1 MSTRGA
7 NVIEDGG
14 SNAASNRDEAAWDA
28 ARPFSALVAALPTP
42 RGPPQRKRRPRR
54 VGAAPAFR
62 AGALGRI
69 HAAGATSLFTH
80 KVLPLLSAADLGRF
94 AATAPAA
101 TRADRAL
108 NGRGLCDY
116 VAWRRLA
123 EPRRRAAVAPGAA
136 LRLLHADTERCTLV
150 VLKRRGTR
158 LADAPQAAPVDL
170 AAVRGAATVARRAAT
185 LAVGSRFVE
194 PRRTELHALA
204 TEADAARAGVVVTD
218 GVFIGAFAAAAAAAG
233 DAHGFDLAPR
243 DAARLRL
250 ASRAFDAEIARG
262 EAVVRN
268 VIPALARSPLRADG
282 CWVLRAVDGR
292 ACWTPEAYAERVAV
306 AAAAGAATVRVDLE
320 RAYDRRDIVLPL
332 STEAR
337 LAVCLCVQVTLHA
350 VEQTQPRGNDR
361 ISAQVILARQAFE
374 LDARADAALFAT
386 APALR
391 RRAVCL
397 TERDRA
403 TLEDHGARARA
414 TVPVILVAL
423 DA

>member
-14 SNAASNRDEAAWDA
+14 SNATSNRDEAAWDA

-94 AATAPAA
+94 EATAPAA

-170 AAVRGAATVARRAAT
+170 AAVRSAAIVARRAAT
-185 LAVGSRFVE
+185 LAVGARFVE
-194 PRRTELHALA
+194 PRRTELRALA
-204 TEADAARAGVVVTD
+204 TETDAALAGVVVTD
-218 GVFIGAFAAAAAAAG
+218 GVFLGAAADPAAG
-233 DAHGFDLAPR
+233 DTLSVDLAPR

-262 EAVVRN
+262 EAIVRN
-268 VIPALARSPLRADG
+268 VVPALARSPLRADG
-282 CWVLRAVDGR
+282 CWVLRAVGGR
-292 ACWTPEAYAERVAV
+292 ACWTPEAYAARVAC
-306 AAAAGAATVRVDLE
+306 AATSGAATVRVDLE
-320 RAYDRRDIVLPL
+320 RAYDRRDFSLPL

-337 LAVCLCVQVTLHA
+337 HAVCLCVQSPSTPSSRRSHR
-350 VEQTQPRGNDR
+350 EMTGSPRR
-361 ISAQVILARQAFE
+361 SFW
-374 LDARADAALFAT
+374 
-386 APALR
+386 
-391 RRAVCL
+391 
-397 TERDRA
+397 
-403 TLEDHGARARA
+403 RARPSSSTRA
-414 TVPVILVAL
+414 PRPRSSRRTWPTGA
-423 DA
+423 ARSA

>member
-7 NVIEDGG
+7 NVIENTGG
-14 SNAASNRDEAAWDA
+14 ESASNNRDEGAWDA
-28 ARPFSALVAALPTP
+28 ARPFSALVAALPT

-332 STEAR
+332 SIEAR
-337 LAVCLCVQVTLHA
+337 LA
-350 VEQTQPRGNDR
+350 
-361 ISAQVILARQAFE
+361 VILARQAFE

>member
-1 MSTRGA
+1 MAAPVRVVDDRLGA
-7 NVIEDGG
+7 ADGDEE
-14 SNAASNRDEAAWDA
+14 AS
-28 ARPFSALVAALPTP
+28 RPFATLVAALAPAPPAPRRRAPRETP
-42 RGPPQRKRRPRR
+42 RQQATRPPANGRWRCG
-54 VGAAPAFR
+54 V
-62 AGALGRI
+62 LDRI
-69 HAAGATSLFTH
+69 HATGAASLLAH
-80 KVLPLLSAADLGRF
+80 NVLPLLSAADLGRF
-94 AATAPAA
+94 EATAPAA

-123 EPRRRAAVAPGAA
+123 EMRRRQGVAPGAA

-218 GVFIGAFAAAAAAAG
+218 GVFIGAFATAAAAAG

-337 LAVCLCVQVTLHA
+337 LAV
-350 VEQTQPRGNDR
+350 
-361 ISAQVILARQAFE
+361 ILARQAFE
-374 LDARADAALFAT
+374 LDARAEAALFPTDMAH
-386 APALR
+386 R
-391 RRAVCL
+391 RRAMCL

-414 TVPVILVAL
+414 TVSVILVSL

>member
-94 AATAPAA
+94 EATAPAA

-218 GVFIGAFAAAAAAAG
+218 GVFIGAFAAAAVAAG

-337 LAVCLCVQVTLHA
+337 LAV
-350 VEQTQPRGNDR
+350 
-361 ISAQVILARQAFE
+361 ILARQAFE

>member
-7 NVIEDGG
+7 NVIENTGG
-14 SNAASNRDEAAWDA
+14 ESASNNRDEGAWDA
-28 ARPFSALVAALPTP
+28 ARPFSALVAALPT

-94 AATAPAA
+94 EATAPAA

-292 ACWTPEAYAERVAV
+292 ACWTPEAYADR
-306 AAAAGAATVRVDLE
+306 
-320 RAYDRRDIVLPL
+320 RRDIVLPL

-374 LDARADAALFAT
+374 LDARAEAALFPTDMAH
-386 APALR
+386 R
-391 RRAVCL
+391 RREICL

-414 TVPVILVAL
+414 TVSVILVAL

>member
-14 SNAASNRDEAAWDA
+14 SNATSNRDEAAWDA

-94 AATAPAA
+94 EATAPAA

-170 AAVRGAATVARRAAT
+170 AAVRSAAIVARRAAT
-185 LAVGSRFVE
+185 LAVGARFVE
-194 PRRTELHALA
+194 PRRTELRALA
-204 TEADAARAGVVVTD
+204 TETDAALAGVVVTD
-218 GVFIGAFAAAAAAAG
+218 GVFLGAAAAPAAG
-233 DAHGFDLAPR
+233 DTLSVDLAPR

-262 EAVVRN
+262 EAIVRN
-268 VIPALARSPLRADG
+268 VVPALARSPLRADG

-337 LAVCLCVQVTLHA
+337 LAVCLCVQVHA
-350 VEQTQPRGNDR
+350 IEQTQPRGNDR

>member
-14 SNAASNRDEAAWDA
+14 SNATSNRDEAAWDA

-94 AATAPAA
+94 EATAPAA

-108 NGRGLCDY
+108 KGRGMCDY

-123 EPRRRAAVAPGAA
+123 EMRRRQGVAPGAA
-136 LRLLHADTERCTLV
+136 LRLLHADTERCTV
-150 VLKRRGTR
+150 VVFKRRAMR
-158 LADAPQAAPVDL
+158 VVHAQLDL
-170 AAVRGAATVARRAAT
+170 GAVRSAAIVARRAAT
-185 LAVGSRFVE
+185 LAVGAHFVE

-218 GVFIGAFAAAAAAAG
+218 GVFLGAAAAPAAG
-233 DAHGFDLAPR
+233 DTLSVDLAPR

-292 ACWTPEAYAERVAV
+292 ACWTPEAYAARVAG
-306 AAAAGAATVRVDLE
+306 AAASGAATVRIDLE
-320 RAYDRRDIVLPL
+320 RAYDRRDISLPL

-337 LAVCLCVQVTLHA
+337 HAVCLCVQLTLHA
-350 VEQTQPRGNDR
+350 VGEMTGSPRR
-361 ISAQVILARQAFE
+361 SFW
-374 LDARADAALFAT
+374 
-386 APALR
+386 
-391 RRAVCL
+391 
-397 TERDRA
+397 
-403 TLEDHGARARA
+403 RARPSSSTRA
-414 TVPVILVAL
+414 PRPRSSRRTWPTGA
-423 DA
+423 ARSA

>member
-14 SNAASNRDEAAWDA
+14 SNATSNRDEAAWDA

-94 AATAPAA
+94 EATAPAA

-123 EPRRRAAVAPGAA
+123 EMRRRQGVAPGAA
-136 LRLLHADTERCTLV
+136 LRVLHADTERCTV
-150 VLKRRGTR
+150 VVFKRRAMR
-158 LADAPQAAPVDL
+158 VVHAQLDL
-170 AAVRGAATVARRAAT
+170 GAVRSAAIVARRAAT
-185 LAVGSRFVE
+185 LAVGAHFVE
-194 PRRTELHALA
+194 PRRTELRALA
-204 TEADAARAGVVVTD
+204 TETDAALAGVVVTD
-218 GVFIGAFAAAAAAAG
+218 GVFLGAAADPAAG
-233 DAHGFDLAPR
+233 DTLSVDLAPR

-250 ASRAFDAEIARG
+250 ASRAFDDEIARG
-262 EAVVRN
+262 EAIVRN
-268 VIPALARSPLRADG
+268 VVPALARSPLRADG

-292 ACWTPEAYAERVAV
+292 ACWTPEAYAARVAC
-306 AAAAGAATVRVDLE
+306 AATSGAATVRVDLE
-320 RAYDRRDIVLPL
+320 RAYDRRDFSLPL

-337 LAVCLCVQVTLHA
+337 HAVCLCVQSPSTPSSRRSHR
-350 VEQTQPRGNDR
+350 EMTGSPRR
-361 ISAQVILARQAFE
+361 SFW
-374 LDARADAALFAT
+374 
-386 APALR
+386 
-391 RRAVCL
+391 
-397 TERDRA
+397 
-403 TLEDHGARARA
+403 RARPSSSTRA
-414 TVPVILVAL
+414 PRPRSSRRTWPTGA
-423 DA
+423 ARSA

>member
-1 MSTRGA
+1 MAAPVHVVDDRLGA
-7 NVIEDGG
+7 ADGDEE
-14 SNAASNRDEAAWDA
+14 AS
-28 ARPFSALVAALPTP
+28 RPFATLVAALAPAPPAPRRRAPRETP
-42 RGPPQRKRRPRR
+42 RQQATRPPANGRWRCG
-54 VGAAPAFR
+54 V
-62 AGALGRI
+62 LDRI
-69 HAAGATSLFTH
+69 HATGAASLLAH
-80 KVLPLLSAADLGRF
+80 NVLPLLSAADLGRF
-94 AATAPAA
+94 EATAPAA

-108 NGRGLCDY
+108 RGRGLCDY

-123 EPRRRAAVAPGAA
+123 EMRRHQGVAPGAA
-136 LRLLHADTERCTLV
+136 LRLLYADTERCTLV

-194 PRRTELHALA
+194 PRRTELRALA
-204 TEADAARAGVVVTD
+204 TETDAALAGVVVTD
-218 GVFIGAFAAAAAAAG
+218 GVFLGAAAAPAAG
-233 DAHGFDLAPR
+233 DTLSVDLAPR

-337 LAVCLCVQVTLHA
+337 LAV
-350 VEQTQPRGNDR
+350 
-361 ISAQVILARQAFE
+361 ILARQAFE

>member
-7 NVIEDGG
+7 NVIENTGG
-14 SNAASNRDEAAWDA
+14 ESASNNRDEGAWDA
-28 ARPFSALVAALPTP
+28 ARPFSALVAALPT

-150 VLKRRGTR
+150 VFKRRGTR

-170 AAVRGAATVARRAAT
+170 AAVRSAAIVARRAAT
-185 LAVGSRFVE
+185 LAVGARFVE
-194 PRRTELHALA
+194 PRRTELRALA
-204 TEADAARAGVVVTD
+204 TETDAALAGVVVTD

-337 LAVCLCVQVTLHA
+337 LAV
-350 VEQTQPRGNDR
+350 
-361 ISAQVILARQAFE
+361 ILARQAFE

>member
-7 NVIEDGG
+7 NVIENTGG
-14 SNAASNRDEAAWDA
+14 ESASNNRDEAAWDA
-28 ARPFSALVAALPTP
+28 ARPFSALVAALPT

-69 HAAGATSLFTH
+69 HVAGATSLFTH

-94 AATAPAA
+94 EATAPAA

-185 LAVGSRFVE
+185 LAVGAHFVE
-194 PRRTELHALA
+194 PRRTELRALA
-204 TEADAARAGVVVTD
+204 TETDAALAGVVVTD
-218 GVFIGAFAAAAAAAG
+218 GVFLGAAAAPAAG
-233 DAHGFDLAPR
+233 DTLSVDLAPR

-262 EAVVRN
+262 EAIVRN
-268 VIPALARSPLRADG
+268 VVPALARSPLRADG
-282 CWVLRAVDGR
+282 CWVLRAVGGR
-292 ACWTPEAYAERVAV
+292 ACWTPEAYAARVAD
-306 AAAAGAATVRVDLE
+306 AAASGAATVRVDLE
-320 RAYDRRDIVLPL
+320 RAYDRRDVSLPL

-337 LAVCLCVQVTLHA
+337 HA
-350 VEQTQPRGNDR
+350 
-361 ISAQVILARQAFE
+361 VILARQAFE
-374 LDARADAALFAT
+374 LDARAEAALFPTDVAH
-386 APALR
+386 R
-391 RRAVCL
+391 RRAICL

-403 TLEDHGARARA
+403 TLEDHGARARG
-414 TVPVILVAL
+414 TVPVILVSL

>member
-7 NVIEDGG
+7 NVIENTGG
-14 SNAASNRDEAAWDA
+14 ESASNNRDEGAWDA
-28 ARPFSALVAALPTP
+28 ARPFSALVAALPT

-94 AATAPAA
+94 EATAPAA

-123 EPRRRAAVAPGAA
+123 EMRRRQGVAPGAA

-150 VLKRRGTR
+150 VLKRRAMR

-170 AAVRGAATVARRAAT
+170 AAVRSAAIVARRAAT
-185 LAVGSRFVE
+185 LAVGASFVE
-194 PRRTELHALA
+194 PRRTELRALA
-204 TEADAARAGVVVTD
+204 TETDAALAGVVVTD
-218 GVFIGAFAAAAAAAG
+218 GVFLGAAPAPAAG
-233 DAHGFDLAPR
+233 DTLSVDLAPR

-337 LAVCLCVQVTLHA
+337 LAV
-350 VEQTQPRGNDR
+350 
-361 ISAQVILARQAFE
+361 ILARQAFE

-386 APALR
+386 DMAHR
-391 RRAVCL
+391 RRAICL

-414 TVPVILVAL
+414 TVSVILVSL

>member
-1 MSTRGA
+1 M
-7 NVIEDGG
+7 
-14 SNAASNRDEAAWDA
+14 AAPVRVVDDRLGVAHGDEEAS
-28 ARPFSALVAALPTP
+28 RPFATLVAALAPSPPAPPPVPP
-42 RGPPQRKRRPRR
+42 RQQATRPPANGRWRCG
-54 VGAAPAFR
+54 V
-62 AGALGRI
+62 LDRI
-69 HAAGATSLFTH
+69 HATGAASLLAH
-80 KVLPLLSAADLGRF
+80 NVLPLLSAADLGRF
-94 AATAPAA
+94 EATAPAA

-108 NGRGLCDY
+108 RGRGLCDY

-123 EPRRRAAVAPGAA
+123 EMRRRQGVAPGAA
-136 LRLLHADTERCTLV
+136 LRVLHADTERCTV
-150 VLKRRGTR
+150 VVFKRRAMR
-158 LADAPQAAPVDL
+158 VVHAQLDL
-170 AAVRGAATVARRAAT
+170 GAVRSAAIVARRAAT
-185 LAVGSRFVE
+185 LAVGAHFVE

-282 CWVLRAVDGR
+282 CWVLRAVGGR
-292 ACWTPEAYAERVAV
+292 ACWTPEAYAARV
-306 AAAAGAATVRVDLE
+306 AGAAASGAATIRVDLE
-320 RAYDRRDIVLPL
+320 RAYDRRDVSLPL

-337 LAVCLCVQVTLHA
+337 HA
-350 VEQTQPRGNDR
+350 
-361 ISAQVILARQAFE
+361 VILARQAFE
-374 LDARADAALFAT
+374 LDARAEAALFPTDMAH
-386 APALR
+386 R
-391 RRAVCL
+391 RRAICL

-403 TLEDHGARARA
+403 TLEDHGARARG
-414 TVPVILVAL
+414 TVSVILVSL

>member
-7 NVIEDGG
+7 NVIENTGG
-14 SNAASNRDEAAWDA
+14 ESASNNRDEAAWDA
-28 ARPFSALVAALPTP
+28 ARPFSALVAALPT

-94 AATAPAA
+94 EATAPAA

-123 EPRRRAAVAPGAA
+123 EMRRRQGVAPGAA

-170 AAVRGAATVARRAAT
+170 AAVRSAAIVARRAAT
-185 LAVGSRFVE
+185 LAVGARFVE
-194 PRRTELHALA
+194 PRRTELRALA
-204 TEADAARAGVVVTD
+204 TETDAALAGVVVTD
-218 GVFIGAFAAAAAAAG
+218 GVFLGAAAAPAAG
-233 DAHGFDLAPR
+233 DTLSVDLAPR

-292 ACWTPEAYAERVAV
+292 ACWTPEAYAARVAG

-337 LAVCLCVQVTLHA
+337 LA
-350 VEQTQPRGNDR
+350 
-361 ISAQVILARQAFE
+361 VILARQAFE

>member
-14 SNAASNRDEAAWDA
+14 SNATSNRDEAAWDA

-94 AATAPAA
+94 EATAPAA

-108 NGRGLCDY
+108 RGRGLCDY

-123 EPRRRAAVAPGAA
+123 EMRRRQGVAPGAA
-136 LRLLHADTERCTLV
+136 LRVLHADTERCTV
-150 VLKRRGTR
+150 VVFKRRAMR
-158 LADAPQAAPVDL
+158 VVHAQLDL
-170 AAVRGAATVARRAAT
+170 GAVRSAAIVARRAAT
-185 LAVGSRFVE
+185 LAVGAHFVE
-194 PRRTELHALA
+194 PRRTELRALA
-204 TEADAARAGVVVTD
+204 TETDAALAGVVVTD
-218 GVFIGAFAAAAAAAG
+218 GVFLGAAAAPAAG
-233 DAHGFDLAPR
+233 DTLSVDLAPR

-292 ACWTPEAYAERVAV
+292 ACWTPEAYAARVAC
-306 AAAAGAATVRVDLE
+306 AATSGAATVRVDLE
-320 RAYDRRDIVLPL
+320 RAYDRRDFSLPL

-337 LAVCLCVQVTLHA
+337 HAVCLCVQLTLHA
-350 VEQTQPRGNDR
+350 VGEMTGSPRR
-361 ISAQVILARQAFE
+361 SFW
-374 LDARADAALFAT
+374 
-386 APALR
+386 
-391 RRAVCL
+391 
-397 TERDRA
+397 
-403 TLEDHGARARA
+403 RARPSSSTRA
-414 TVPVILVAL
+414 PRPRSSRRTWPTGA
-423 DA
+423 ARSA

>member
-7 NVIEDGG
+7 HVIENTGG
-14 SNAASNRDEAAWDA
+14 ESASNNRDEGAWDA
-28 ARPFSALVAALPTP
+28 ARPFSALVAALPA

-94 AATAPAA
+94 EATAPAA

-123 EPRRRAAVAPGAA
+123 EMRRRQGVAPGAA

-170 AAVRGAATVARRAAT
+170 AAVRSAAIVARRAAT
-185 LAVGSRFVE
+185 LAVGASFVE
-194 PRRTELHALA
+194 PRRTELRALA
-204 TEADAARAGVVVTD
+204 TETDAALAGVVVTD
-218 GVFIGAFAAAAAAAG
+218 GVFLGAAAAPAAS
-233 DAHGFDLAPR
+233 DTLSVDLAPR

-337 LAVCLCVQVTLHA
+337 LAV
-350 VEQTQPRGNDR
+350 
-361 ISAQVILARQAFE
+361 ILARQAFE

>member
-7 NVIEDGG
+7 NVIENTGG
-14 SNAASNRDEAAWDA
+14 ESASNNRDEGAWDA
-28 ARPFSALVAALPTP
+28 ARPFSALVAALPT

-94 AATAPAA
+94 EATAPAA

-108 NGRGLCDY
+108 RGRGLCDY

-123 EPRRRAAVAPGAA
+123 EMRRRQGVAPGAA

-170 AAVRGAATVARRAAT
+170 AAVRSAAIVARRAAT

-337 LAVCLCVQVTLHA
+337 LAV
-350 VEQTQPRGNDR
+350 
-361 ISAQVILARQAFE
+361 ILARQAFE

>member
-7 NVIEDGG
+7 NVIENTGG
-14 SNAASNRDEAAWDA
+14 ESASNNRDEGAWDA
-28 ARPFSALVAALPTP
+28 ARPFSALVAALPT

-194 PRRTELHALA
+194 PRRTELRALA
-204 TEADAARAGVVVTD
+204 TETDAALAGVVVTD

-233 DAHGFDLAPR
+233 DTLSVDLAPR

-337 LAVCLCVQVTLHA
+337 LAV
-350 VEQTQPRGNDR
+350 
-361 ISAQVILARQAFE
+361 ILARQAFE

>member
-7 NVIEDGG
+7 NVIENTGG
-14 SNAASNRDEAAWDA
+14 ESASNNRDEAAWDA
-28 ARPFSALVAALPTP
+28 ARPFSALVAALPT

-94 AATAPAA
+94 EATAPAA

-108 NGRGLCDY
+108 RGRGLCDY

-123 EPRRRAAVAPGAA
+123 EMRRRQGVAPGAA
-136 LRLLHADTERCTLV
+136 LRLLHADTERCTV
-150 VLKRRGTR
+150 VVFKRRAMR
-158 LADAPQAAPVDL
+158 VVHAQLDL
-170 AAVRGAATVARRAAT
+170 GAVRSAAIVARRAAT
-185 LAVGSRFVE
+185 LAVGARFVE
-194 PRRTELHALA
+194 PRRTELRALA
-204 TEADAARAGVVVTD
+204 TETDAALAGVVVTD
-218 GVFIGAFAAAAAAAG
+218 GVFLGAAADPAAG
-233 DAHGFDLAPR
+233 DTLSVDLAPR

-292 ACWTPEAYAERVAV
+292 ACWTPEAYAARVAC
-306 AAAAGAATVRVDLE
+306 AATSGAATVRVDLE
-320 RAYDRRDIVLPL
+320 RAYDRRDFSLPL

-337 LAVCLCVQVTLHA
+337 HAVCLCVQLTLHA
-350 VEQTQPRGNDR
+350 VGEMTGSPRR
-361 ISAQVILARQAFE
+361 SFW
-374 LDARADAALFAT
+374 
-386 APALR
+386 
-391 RRAVCL
+391 
-397 TERDRA
+397 
-403 TLEDHGARARA
+403 RARPSSSTRA
-414 TVPVILVAL
+414 PRPRSSRRTWPTGA
-423 DA
+423 ARSA

>member
-7 NVIEDGG
+7 NVVENTGG
-14 SNAASNRDEAAWDA
+14 ESASNNRDEGAWDA
-28 ARPFSALVAALPTP
+28 ARPFSALVAALPT

-94 AATAPAA
+94 EATAPAA

-108 NGRGLCDY
+108 RGRGLCDY

-123 EPRRRAAVAPGAA
+123 EMRRRQGVAPGAA

-337 LAVCLCVQVTLHA
+337 LAV
-350 VEQTQPRGNDR
+350 
-361 ISAQVILARQAFE
+361 ILARQAFE

>member
-7 NVIEDGG
+7 NVIENTGG
-14 SNAASNRDEAAWDA
+14 ESASNNRDEGAWDA
-28 ARPFSALVAALPTP
+28 ARPFSALVAALPT

-94 AATAPAA
+94 EATAPAA

-123 EPRRRAAVAPGAA
+123 EMRRRQGVAPGAA
-136 LRLLHADTERCTLV
+136 LRVLHADTERCTV
-150 VLKRRGTR
+150 VVFKRRAMR
-158 LADAPQAAPVDL
+158 VVHAQLDL
-170 AAVRGAATVARRAAT
+170 GAVRSAAIVARRAAT
-185 LAVGSRFVE
+185 LAVGAHFVE
-194 PRRTELHALA
+194 PRRTELRALA
-204 TEADAARAGVVVTD
+204 TETDAALAGVVVTD
-218 GVFIGAFAAAAAAAG
+218 GVFLGAAADPAAG
-233 DAHGFDLAPR
+233 DTLSVDLAPR

-262 EAVVRN
+262 EAIVRN
-268 VIPALARSPLRADG
+268 VVPALARSPLRADG

-337 LAVCLCVQVTLHA
+337 LAVCLCVQVHA
-350 VEQTQPRGNDR
+350 IEQTQPRGNDR

-414 TVPVILVAL
+414 TVSVILVSL

>member
-7 NVIEDGG
+7 NVIENTGG
-14 SNAASNRDEAAWDA
+14 ESASNNRDEGAWDA
-28 ARPFSALVAALPTP
+28 ARPFSALVAALPT

-337 LAVCLCVQVTLHA
+337 LAV
-350 VEQTQPRGNDR
+350 
-361 ISAQVILARQAFE
+361 ILARQAFE

>member
-7 NVIEDGG
+7 NVIENTGG
-14 SNAASNRDEAAWDA
+14 ESASNNRDEGAWDA
-28 ARPFSALVAALPTP
+28 ARPFSALVAALPT

-94 AATAPAA
+94 EATAPAA

-108 NGRGLCDY
+108 RGRGLCDY

-123 EPRRRAAVAPGAA
+123 EMRRRQGVAPGAA

-194 PRRTELHALA
+194 LRRTELHALA

-337 LAVCLCVQVTLHA
+337 LAV
-350 VEQTQPRGNDR
+350 
-361 ISAQVILARQAFE
+361 ILARQAFE

>member
-14 SNAASNRDEAAWDA
+14 SNATSNRDEAAWDA

-94 AATAPAA
+94 EATAPAA

-136 LRLLHADTERCTLV
+136 LRLLHADTERCTV
-150 VLKRRGTR
+150 VVFKRRAMR
-158 LADAPQAAPVDL
+158 VVHAQLDL
-170 AAVRGAATVARRAAT
+170 GAVRSAAIVARRAAT
-185 LAVGSRFVE
+185 LAVGAHFVE
-194 PRRTELHALA
+194 PRRTELRALA
-204 TEADAARAGVVVTD
+204 TETDAALAGVVVTD
-218 GVFIGAFAAAAAAAG
+218 GVFLGAAADPAAG
-233 DAHGFDLAPR
+233 DTLSVDLAPR

>member
-14 SNAASNRDEAAWDA
+14 SNATSNRDEAAWDA

-94 AATAPAA
+94 EATAPAA

-170 AAVRGAATVARRAAT
+170 AAVRGAATVAWRAAT

-337 LAVCLCVQVTLHA
+337 LAVCLCVQVHA
-350 VEQTQPRGNDR
+350 IEQTQPRGNDR

-374 LDARADAALFAT
+374 LDARAEAALFPTDMAH
-386 APALR
+386 R
-391 RRAVCL
+391 RRAICL
-397 TERDRA
+397 AERDRA

-414 TVPVILVAL
+414 TVSVILVSL

>member
-1 MSTRGA
+1 MNSVRVVDDRLGA
-7 NVIEDGG
+7 DDGDEE
-14 SNAASNRDEAAWDA
+14 AS
-28 ARPFSALVAALPTP
+28 RPFATLVAALAPAPPAPRRRAPRETP
-42 RGPPQRKRRPRR
+42 RQQATRPPANGRWRCG
-54 VGAAPAFR
+54 V
-62 AGALGRI
+62 LDRI
-69 HAAGATSLFTH
+69 HATGAASLLAH
-80 KVLPLLSAADLGRF
+80 NVLPLLSAADLGRF
-94 AATAPAA
+94 EATAPAA

-337 LAVCLCVQVTLHA
+337 LAV
-350 VEQTQPRGNDR
+350 
-361 ISAQVILARQAFE
+361 ILARQAFE

>member
-7 NVIEDGG
+7 NVIENTGG
-14 SNAASNRDEAAWDA
+14 ESASNNRDEGAWDA
-28 ARPFSALVAALPTP
+28 ARPFSALVAALPT

-337 LAVCLCVQVTLHA
+337 LAVCLCVQVHA
-350 VEQTQPRGNDR
+350 IEQTQPRGNDR

-374 LDARADAALFAT
+374 LDARAEAALFPTDMAH
-386 APALR
+386 R
-391 RRAVCL
+391 RRAICL

-414 TVPVILVAL
+414 TVSVILVSL

>member
-7 NVIEDGG
+7 NVIENTGG
-14 SNAASNRDEAAWDA
+14 ESASNTRDEAAWDA
-28 ARPFSALVAALPTP
+28 ARPFSALVAALPS

-94 AATAPAA
+94 EATAPAA

-194 PRRTELHALA
+194 PRRTELRALA
-204 TEADAARAGVVVTD
+204 TETDAALAGVVVTD
-218 GVFIGAFAAAAAAAG
+218 GVFLGAAAAPAAG
-233 DAHGFDLAPR
+233 DTLSVDLAPR

-262 EAVVRN
+262 EAIVRN
-268 VIPALARSPLRADG
+268 VVPALARSPLRADG
-282 CWVLRAVDGR
+282 CWVLRAVGGR
-292 ACWTPEAYAERVAV
+292 ACWTPEAYAARVAG
-306 AAAAGAATVRVDLE
+306 AAASGAATVRVDLE
-320 RAYDRRDIVLPL
+320 RAYDRRDVSLPL

-337 LAVCLCVQVTLHA
+337 HAVCLCVQSPST
-350 VEQTQPRGNDR
+350 PSGNDR

-374 LDARADAALFAT
+374 LEARTEAALFPTDMAH
-386 APALR
+386 R
-391 RRAVCL
+391 RRAICL

-403 TLEDHGARARA
+403 TLEDHGARARG
-414 TVPVILVAL
+414 TVSVILVSLGA
-423 DA
+423 

>member
-14 SNAASNRDEAAWDA
+14 SNATSNRDEAAWDA

-94 AATAPAA
+94 EATAPAA

-292 ACWTPEAYAERVAV
+292 ACWTPEAYAARVAC
-306 AAAAGAATVRVDLE
+306 AATSGAATVRVDLE
-320 RAYDRRDIVLPL
+320 RAYDRRDFSLPL

-337 LAVCLCVQVTLHA
+337 HAVCLCVQSPSTPSSRRSHR
-350 VEQTQPRGNDR
+350 EMTGSPRR
-361 ISAQVILARQAFE
+361 SFWRARPSSSTR
-374 LDARADAALFAT
+374 ART
-386 APALR
+386 RRSSR
-391 RRAVCL
+391 RRP
-397 TERDRA
+397 RS
-403 TLEDHGARARA
+403 GAARSA
-414 TVPVILVAL
+414 
-423 DA
+423 

>member
-7 NVIEDGG
+7 NVIENTGG
-14 SNAASNRDEAAWDA
+14 ESASNNRDEGAWDA
-28 ARPFSALVAALPTP
+28 ARPFSALVAALPT

-123 EPRRRAAVAPGAA
+123 EMRRRQGVAPGAA
-136 LRLLHADTERCTLV
+136 LRVLHADTERCTV
-150 VLKRRGTR
+150 VVFKRRAMR
-158 LADAPQAAPVDL
+158 VVHAQLDL
-170 AAVRGAATVARRAAT
+170 GAVRSAAIVARRAAT
-185 LAVGSRFVE
+185 LAVGAHFVE
-194 PRRTELHALA
+194 PRRTELRALA
-204 TEADAARAGVVVTD
+204 TETDAALAGVVVTD
-218 GVFIGAFAAAAAAAG
+218 GVFLGAAADPAAG
-233 DAHGFDLAPR
+233 DTLSVDLAPR

-250 ASRAFDAEIARG
+250 ASRAFDDEIARG
-262 EAVVRN
+262 EAIVRN
-268 VIPALARSPLRADG
+268 VVPALARSPLRADG

-292 ACWTPEAYAERVAV
+292 ACWTPEAYAARVAG

-337 LAVCLCVQVTLHA
+337 LA
-350 VEQTQPRGNDR
+350 
-361 ISAQVILARQAFE
+361 VILARQAFE

>member
-1 MSTRGA
+1 MNSVRVVDDRLGA
-7 NVIEDGG
+7 DDGDEE
-14 SNAASNRDEAAWDA
+14 AS
-28 ARPFSALVAALPTP
+28 RPFATLVAALAPAPPAPRRRAPRETP
-42 RGPPQRKRRPRR
+42 RQQATRPPANGRWRCG
-54 VGAAPAFR
+54 V
-62 AGALGRI
+62 LDRI
-69 HAAGATSLFTH
+69 HATGAASLLAH
-80 KVLPLLSAADLGRF
+80 NVLPLLSAADLGRF
-94 AATAPAA
+94 EATAPAA

-108 NGRGLCDY
+108 RGRGLCDY

-123 EPRRRAAVAPGAA
+123 EMRRRQGVAPGAA

-170 AAVRGAATVARRAAT
+170 AAVRSAAIVARRAAT
-185 LAVGSRFVE
+185 LAVGASFVE
-194 PRRTELHALA
+194 PRRTELRALA
-204 TEADAARAGVVVTD
+204 TETDAALAGVVVTD
-218 GVFIGAFAAAAAAAG
+218 GVFLGAAAAPAAG
-233 DAHGFDLAPR
+233 DTLSVDLAPR
-243 DAARLRL
+243 DAALLRL

-262 EAVVRN
+262 EAIVRN
-268 VIPALARSPLRADG
+268 VVPALARSPLRADG

-337 LAVCLCVQVTLHA
+337 LAV
-350 VEQTQPRGNDR
+350 
-361 ISAQVILARQAFE
+361 ILARQAFE

>member
-1 MSTRGA
+1 M
-7 NVIEDGG
+7 
-14 SNAASNRDEAAWDA
+14 
-28 ARPFSALVAALPTP
+28 
-42 RGPPQRKRRPRR
+42 
-54 VGAAPAFR
+54 
-62 AGALGRI
+62 
-69 HAAGATSLFTH
+69 
-80 KVLPLLSAADLGRF
+80 
-94 AATAPAA
+94 
-101 TRADRAL
+101 
-108 NGRGLCDY
+108 
-116 VAWRRLA
+116 
-123 EPRRRAAVAPGAA
+123 
-136 LRLLHADTERCTLV
+136 
-150 VLKRRGTR
+150 LKRRGTR

-337 LAVCLCVQVTLHA
+337 LAVCLCVQVHA
-350 VEQTQPRGNDR
+350 IEQTQPRGNDR

-414 TVPVILVAL
+414 TVSVILVAL